1 MKHKA
6 LFFTSFALHLIYTYL
21 RTKFSPSLA
30 HCIVLKHDQASQSVP
45 ALPKFYRKCE
55 KGVIMAAT
63 YRLFFTN
70 EKAFFLYI
78 QIFHLP
84 CGFFNVNRLC
94 NRQGNLSANAW
105 LFYLTM
111 SLVQT
116 KRHCNLSLHS
126 ILPNVILYSNY
137 TGYTTV
143 IFFFCV
149 HIILLHL
156 IYSLLNIRPT
166 KLMLSVLVLTLYI
179 I

>member
-70 EKAFFLYI
+70 EKAFFYTYKYFICLVVFSTSTDFATDKATCPLTPGYSTWQCLLFKQKDI
-78 QIFHLP
+78 ATYH
-84 CGFFNVNRLC
+84 CTV
-94 NRQGNLSANAW
+94 
-105 LFYLTM
+105 FYLMLYCT
-111 SLVQT
+111 QIIQA
-116 KRHCNLSLHS
+116 
-126 ILPNVILYSNY
+126 ILQWYS
-137 TGYTTV
+137 
-143 IFFFCV
+143 F
-149 HIILLHL
+149 
-156 IYSLLNIRPT
+156 
-166 KLMLSVLVLTLYI
+166 SVDFYI
-179 I
+179 